1 VPIFDRA
8 PARRSAG
15 GPSDAGE
22 LFIKVLLA
30 NDPAGQA
37 LAVDIFRAIKQAHKT
52 WQSAAMLTGV
62 QVMSIT
68 AVGGTLIGP
77 PLAPLII
84 AIRPGTNDFERKLV
98 QAIASVV
105 GNSWIAFC
113 ATVRA
118 PGLPWYPSFAAV
130 PSPVAPP
137 MPNVPTP
144 FIALTH
150 VPGLL
155 APGIMKPQI
164 MAQLRNDKAA
174 EGIVDSVLSAFQ
186 QFISAWTATTMVTN
200 VLGTGPVPSFAP
212 PFVPVGPV
220 VGGTAN
226 MIPGGLL

>member
-1 VPIFDRA
+1 MPIFDRA
-8 PARRSAG
+8 PAPRSAG
-15 GPSDAGE
+15 GPPDAGE

-98 QAIASVV
+98 QAIATVV

-144 FIALTH
+144 FNTLTH

-155 APGIMKPQI
+155 APGIMKPPI